1 MDIEFLVSAYQA
13 HQYPPA
19 DKPEIAFAGRSNVGK
34 SSLLNALVNRRSLA
48 RTSAKPGRTQAL
60 NFFCLNK
67 NLYLVDLPGYGYA
80 KVPLEVKKSWGKMV
94 EHYLKVRSNLKA
106 VVLIFDIRRDP
117 GEEDWNL
124 IHWFNQYHIPVIT
137 ALTKADKL
145 SRQQALAR
153 RKVLYGQI
161 KEISAI
167 EPTLCSAK
175 TKEGLQ
181 ELWMK
186 IRKETA
192 ESVNNRLEAE

>member
-13 HQYPPA
+13 QQYPPG

-60 NFFCLNK
+60 NFFCLNQ

-80 KVPLEVKKSWGKMV
+80 KVPMEVKKSWGKMV

-117 GEEDWNL
+117 GEEDWDL
-124 IHWFNQYHIPVIT
+124 IHWFNQYRIPVIT

-145 SRQQALAR
+145 SHQQALLR
-153 RKVLYGQI
+153 RKALDVQI
-161 KEISAI
+161 KKIFAI
-167 EPTLCSAK
+167 ESTLCSAK
-175 TKEGLQ
+175 SKEGLQ
-181 ELWMK
+181 ELWAK
-186 IRKETA
+186 IRKETEGPA
-192 ESVNNRLEAE
+192 NNRLEVR